1 MFETLSTKS
10 TLKKVYNMNK
20 IFSKFICGLMLFTST
35 TLFANNGIS
44 IIPEPVKMN
53 VGSGQYSLP
62 ANFRIE
68 LNSSL
73 PEIKFIATD
82 LGNKIST
89 ATGYTFKVEEKA
101 QSSNNIRLYLNKTH
115 NKEIGDE
122 GYTLKIDAQGVLIEA
137 NKSAGLYYGTKTLLQ
152 LLPKDIESNAV
163 VKQASWTMP
172 AVEITDYPR
181 FEWRGMLLDVSRHF
195 FTMDEV
201 KQFIDNM
208 VKYKYNKFHWHLT
221 DDQGWRIEIKSL
233 PKLTEVGAWRAP
245 RVGNW
250 TTFSKPTPDEPKT
263 YGGFYTHEDIREIIK
278 YADERFVTVLPEID
292 VPGHS
297 LAAVASYPEL
307 SCTPG
312 TYQVN
317 SGDKFMDWGGPGGF
331 KALVDNTLCPANE
344 KVYEFLDKVF
354 TEVAELFPFEYIH
367 IGGDE
372 AYKGYWGKNE
382 EVQKLMKKEKLK
394 DLDEV
399 QSYFIKRVQKI
410 VNSKGKKII
419 GWDEILDGGLA
430 PGATVMSWR
439 GMKGGIAAAKMN
451 HPVIMTPNSY
461 VYVDLYQGDPVAEP
475 VTYSMLRFSKSYEF
489 DPMPPGVDPKLIL
502 GGQANLWAERLPTMR
517 AAEYMLWPR
526 GLGIAE
532 SLWSPQS
539 AKNWTKFIKKT
550 EDHFERFDASETKYS
565 RSMYDP
571 IFTAKKT
578 ADNKLQIILESE
590 MDGLD
595 IFYTFTET
603 EPDKFYPKY
612 EKPLSVPK
620 DASNLRVITYRN
632 GEQVGKLIV
641 MPIAELNKRAGI
653 K

>member
-1 MFETLSTKS
+1 
-10 TLKKVYNMNK
+10 MNK
-20 IFSKFICGLMLFTST
+20 IFSAFLSVFLLFATT
-35 TLFANNGIS
+35 TLFANNDIS
-44 IIPEPVKMN
+44 IIPEPVKMTKGAGHYN
-53 VGSGQYSLP
+53 LP

-73 PEIKFIATD
+73 PEIKFIAKD
-82 LGNKIST
+82 LGNKIAT
-89 ATGYTFKVEEKA
+89 ATGFTFTVEEKA
-101 QSSNNIRLYLNKTH
+101 PSSNNIRLYLNKT
-115 NKEIGDE
+115 NDKEIGDE
-122 GYTLKIDAQGVLIEA
+122 GYTLKVDGHGVIIHA

-152 LLPKDIESNAV
+152 LLPKDIESNKL
-163 VKQASWTMP
+163 VKQASWSMP
-172 AVEITDYPR
+172 AVDITDYPR
-181 FEWRGMLLDVSRHF
+181 FEWRGMMLDVSRHF

-208 VKYKYNKFHWHLT
+208 VKYKYNRFHWHLT

-250 TTFSKPTPDEPKT
+250 TTYSKPTPDEPKT
-263 YGGFYTHEDIREIIK
+263 YGGFYTHDDIREIVK
-278 YADERFVTVLPEID
+278 YAQDRFVTVLPEID

-317 SGDKFMDWGGPGGF
+317 SGDKFMEWGGGTF

-344 KVYEFLDKVF
+344 IVYEFLDKVF
-354 TEVAELFPFEYIH
+354 TEVADLFPFEYIH

-382 EVQKLMKKEKLK
+382 EVQKLMKREKLK

-451 HPVIMTPNSY
+451 HHVIMTPNSY
-461 VYVDLYQGDPVAEP
+461 VYVDLYQGDPIAEP

-489 DPMPPGVDPKLIL
+489 DPMPPGIDPKLIL

-526 GLGIAE
+526 GLAVAE
-532 SLWSPQS
+532 SIWSPQS
-539 AKNWTKFIKKT
+539 AKNWTKFIRKT
-550 EDHFERFDASETKYS
+550 EDHFNRFDASETKYS

-578 ADNKLQIILESE
+578 TDNKLQIILESE
-590 MDGLD
+590 INGLD

-612 EKPLSVPK
+612 EQPLSVPK

-632 GEQVGKLIV
+632 GEQVGKLFV
-641 MPIAELNKRAGI
+641 MPIAELNKSEGL

>member
-1 MFETLSTKS
+1 
-10 TLKKVYNMNK
+10 MNK
-20 IFSKFICGLMLFTST
+20 ILASFFLLFSFLMVS
-35 TLFANNGIS
+35 ANNDIN
-44 IIPEPVKMN
+44 IIPEPVKMS
-53 VGSGQYSLP
+53 SGTGRYILP
-62 ANFRIE
+62 DHFKIE
-68 LNSSL
+68 LNSNSQ
-73 PEIKFIATD
+73 EIKFIASE
-82 LGNKIST
+82 LGNKIAT
-89 ATGYTFKVEEKA
+89 ATGYKYTIAENAK
-101 QSSNNIRLYLNKTH
+101 STNNIRLFLNKIP

-122 GYTLKIDAQGVLIEA
+122 GYTITVDHKGALITA
-137 NKSAGLYYGTKTLLQ
+137 NKSAGLFYGTKTLLQ
-152 LLPKDIESNAV
+152 LLPGEIESNSLAIRE
-163 VKQASWTMP
+163 SWP
-172 AVEITDYPR
+172 IPSVNITDYPR
-181 FEWRGMLLDVSRHF
+181 FEWRGMSFDVSRHF
-195 FTMDEV
+195 FTKEEVMDY
-201 KQFIDNM
+201 IDNM
-208 VKYKYNKFHWHLT
+208 VKYKYNKFHFHLT

-250 TTFSKPTPDEPKT
+250 TTYTKPAPDEPKT
-263 YGGFYTHEDIREIIK
+263 YGGFYTHDDIREIVK
-278 YADERFVTVLPEID
+278 YAQDRYVTVLPEID

-317 SGDKFMDWGGPGGF
+317 SGDKFMEWGNGTF

-372 AYKGYWGKNE
+372 AYKGYWGKSE
-382 EVQKLMKKEKLK
+382 KVQKLMKRENLK

-451 HPVIMTPNSY
+451 HQVIMTPNTY
-461 VYVDLYQGDPVAEP
+461 AYFDLYQGDPVAEP
-475 VTYSMLRFSKSYEF
+475 ITYGVVRLNTAYKF
-489 DPMPPGVDPKLIL
+489 DPLPPGVDPALIL
-502 GGQANLWAERLPTMR
+502 GGQANLWSERLTTMR
-517 AAEYMLWPR
+517 SAEYMLWPR
-526 GLGIAE
+526 ALAAAE
-532 SLWSPQS
+532 SIWSPVS
-539 AKNWTKFIKKT
+539 VKNWEKFYKKV
-550 EDHFERFDASETKYS
+550 ENHFKRFDASETKYS

-571 IFTAKKT
+571 IFTAKKDS
-578 ADNKLQIILESE
+578 DNKLSIVLESE
-590 MDGLD
+590 LDGLD
-595 IFYTFTET
+595 IFYSFDET

-612 EKPLSVPK
+612 TQPLSVPK
-620 DASNLRVITYRN
+620 DASNLRVITYRD
-632 GEQVGKLIV
+632 GKQVGKLIV

>member
-1 MFETLSTKS
+1 
-10 TLKKVYNMNK
+10 MNK
-20 IFSKFICGLMLFTST
+20 LFSILVFVVLFFST
-35 TLFANNGIS
+35 TTSFANNEIS
-44 IIPEPVKMN
+44 IIPEPVKMTK
-53 VGSGQYSLP
+53 GSGEFILP
-62 ANFRIE
+62 DNYRIQ
-68 LNSSL
+68 LNSGVK
-73 PEIKFIATD
+73 EIKFIADD
-82 LGNKIST
+82 LGKKIAAS
-89 ATGYTFKVEEKA
+89 TGYTYIVD
-101 QSSNNIRLYLNKTH
+101 NNGQANGAIRMFLNKVH

-122 GYTLKIDAQGVLIEA
+122 GYTLKVDDKGVLIEA
-137 NKSAGLYYGTKTLLQ
+137 NKPEGLYYGTKTLLQ
-152 LLPKDIESNAV
+152 LLPADIESNTV
-163 VKQASWTMP
+163 VKNASWTIP
-172 AVEITDYPR
+172 AVTITDYPR
-181 FEWRGMLLDVSRHF
+181 FEWRGMMFDVARHF

-245 RVGNW
+245 REGKW

-263 YGGFYTHEDIREIIK
+263 YGGFYTHEDIREIIR

-297 LAAVASYPEL
+297 LAAVAAYPEL

-312 TYQVN
+312 TYQVS
-317 SGDKFMDWGGPGGF
+317 SGDKFMEWGGGAF

-344 KVYEFLDKVF
+344 KVYDFLDKVF

-372 AYKGYWGKNE
+372 AYKGYWGKNA
-382 EVQKLMKKEKLK
+382 EVQKLMKKENLK

-451 HPVIMTPNSY
+451 HHVIMTPNSY

-475 VTYSMLRFSKSYEF
+475 LTYSMLRLNKSYEF
-489 DPMPPGVDPKLIL
+489 DPMPPGVDPELIL
-502 GGQANLWAERLPTMR
+502 GGQANLWSERLTTMR
-517 AAEYMLWPR
+517 HAEYMLWPR
-526 GLGIAE
+526 GLSVIE

-539 AKNWTKFIKKT
+539 VKNWSNFVRKV
-550 EDHFERFDASETKYS
+550 EDHHDRLDASETKYS

-590 MDGLD
+590 MEGLD
-595 IFYTFTET
+595 IYYSFDET

-612 EKPLSVPK
+612 DKPLSVPK
-620 DASNLRVITYRN
+620 DASNLRVITYRD
-632 GEQVGKLIV
+632 GKQVGKLIV
-641 MPIAELNKRAGI
+641 MPLEELNKRAGI